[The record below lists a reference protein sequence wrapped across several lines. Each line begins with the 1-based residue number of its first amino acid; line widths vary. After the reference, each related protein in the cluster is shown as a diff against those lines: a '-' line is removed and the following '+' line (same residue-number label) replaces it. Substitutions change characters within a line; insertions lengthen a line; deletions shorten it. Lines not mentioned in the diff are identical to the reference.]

1 MVEKRRNLCRYLDN
15 ALFNH
20 LKWYLSKDSCI
31 RDLRNKTSF
40 YLFFSKWT
48 VKLLHKYEIIAEKE
62 FEAADTSDKGICCD
76 VIHTEKFFSENKIIS
91 KWKINYYYIN
101 IVLMFRPDKIRKG
114 LSSKPDVCFRGD
126 SASPWLY
133 WLIY

>member
-15 ALFNH
+15 AFFNH
-20 LKWYLSKDSCI
+20 LKWNLSKDSCI
-31 RDLRNKTSF
+31 RVLGNKTSF

-76 VIHTEKFFSENKIIS
+76 VIHTEKFYSENKIIS
-91 KWKINYYYIN
+91 KWKINYIIIILILFSCLDLKN
-101 IVLMFRPDKIRKG
+101 PSVLSQMYVLEETVRHLDFTD
-114 LSSKPDVCFRGD
+114 
-126 SASPWLY
+126 
-133 WLIY
+133 

>member
-1 MVEKRRNLCRYLDN
+1 M
-15 ALFNH
+15 
-20 LKWYLSKDSCI
+20 
-31 RDLRNKTSF
+31 
-40 YLFFSKWT
+40 
-48 VKLLHKYEIIAEKE
+48 KLLHKYEIIAEKE

-76 VIHTEKFFSENKIIS
+76 VIHTEKFYSENKIIS
-91 KWKINYYYIN
+91 KWKINNYYIN
-101 IVLMFRPDKIRKG
+101 IVLMFRPEKS